1 MAGNITVVGL
11 GAGDMDQLT
20 VGVHKLLT
28 QAKHL
33 YIRTKDHPL
42 ISELE
47 QETEADIRYF
57 DDIYEKHD
65 QFEAVYEEI
74 TDILF
79 EKAKQED
86 VVYAVPGHPF
96 VAEKTVQLLF
106 ERREEQQ
113 IAVHTAG
120 GQSFLDATFN
130 ALRIDP
136 IEGFQFTDAQTMTP
150 DELELRHHLIIC
162 QVYDQMTAS
171 EVKLTLMEKLP
182 DDYEV
187 VIVTA
192 AGSQG
197 EKMTKVPLFELDR
210 NVEINNLTSVY
221 VPPIKKKN
229 SFTRN
234 FLHSEVLFASF
245 AGRTAVRGI
254 KSRHTSH

>member
-96 VAEKTVQLLF
+96 VAEKPFSCYLN
-106 ERREEQQ
+106 
-113 IAVHTAG
+113 AG
-120 GQSFLDATFN
+120 
-130 ALRIDP
+130 
-136 IEGFQFTDAQTMTP
+136 
-150 DELELRHHLIIC
+150 
-162 QVYDQMTAS
+162 
-171 EVKLTLMEKLP
+171 K
-182 DDYEV
+182 
-187 VIVTA
+187 
-192 AGSQG
+192 
-197 EKMTKVPLFELDR
+197 
-210 NVEINNLTSVY
+210 NN
-221 VPPIKKKN
+221 
-229 SFTRN
+229 R
-234 FLHSEVLFASF
+234 
-245 AGRTAVRGI
+245 
-254 KSRHTSH
+254 